1 MERLA
6 KYIIIAASAA
16 LIGAF
21 CWYFRDVIAYILL
34 AAVFSLIASPIA
46 RTLRKIRI
54 KRFIFPKWLAS
65 ILSIVTVLVVL
76 LSLFAFII
84 PIISNVVVNFD
95 ASNLKTTGSS
105 IELPLM
111 ELNRFLIE
119 TFPALGPDFRIE
131 TTILQHLESMLDIN
145 TFTSI
150 IGSAAG
156 TVIDIGVGLFAV
168 VFISFFFINND
179 NMFKNIILSFVND
192 KYTRKTSE
200 AIEDMYKLLSRY
212 FIGLVIEVL
221 GVALINT
228 IGLHF
233 VAGLTF
239 SMAVGIA
246 FMTGLLNIIPYVGPF
261 VGGAIGT
268 FLGLI
273 LKYYSVNP
281 MGIDVS
287 FWGYTA
293 ILIGIFVF
301 AQLIDNYIFQPI
313 IYSNSVKAHP
323 LEIFIVLLMAG
334 YVGGVVGMLIAIPS
348 YTVIRVFA
356 AKFLSHVK
364 FVRMLTGSVQE
375 KSQK

>member
-1 MERLA
+1 
-6 KYIIIAASAA
+6 
-16 LIGAF
+16 
-21 CWYFRDVIAYILL
+21 
-34 AAVFSLIASPIA
+34 
-46 RTLRKIRI
+46 
-54 KRFIFPKWLAS
+54 
-65 ILSIVTVLVVL
+65 
-76 LSLFAFII
+76 
-84 PIISNVVVNFD
+84 
-95 ASNLKTTGSS
+95 
-105 IELPLM
+105 
-111 ELNRFLIE
+111 
-119 TFPALGPDFRIE
+119 
-131 TTILQHLESMLDIN
+131 
-145 TFTSI
+145 
-150 IGSAAG
+150 
-156 TVIDIGVGLFAV
+156 
-168 VFISFFFINND
+168 
-179 NMFKNIILSFVND
+179 MFKNIILSFVND

-348 YTVIRVFA
+348 YTVIRIFA

>member
-6 KYIIIAASAA
+6 KYIIIAASIA

-21 CWYFRDVIAYILL
+21 CWYFREVISYILL
-34 AAVFSLIASPIA
+34 AAVFSLVATPIA

-54 KRFIFPKWLAS
+54 RKFVFPKWLAS

-76 LSLFAFII
+76 LSLFSFII
-84 PIISNVVVNFD
+84 PIISNVIVNFD
-95 ASNLKTTGSS
+95 TSNLRTTGAS

-119 TFPALGPDFRIE
+119 TFPALGPDFKIE
-131 TTILQHLESMLDIN
+131 SALLHHLGNILDVS

-156 TVIDIGVGLFAV
+156 TIINIGVGLFAI

-192 KYTRKTSE
+192 KYTQKTGE
-200 AIEDMYKLLSRY
+200 AIEDMYRLLSRY
-212 FIGLVIEVL
+212 FIGLIIEVI

-261 VGGAIGT
+261 AGGVIGT

-273 LKYYSVNP
+273 LKYYSANH

-293 ILIGIFVF
+293 ILVAIFVF

-356 AKFLSHVK
+356 AKFLSHIK

>member
-6 KYIIIAASAA
+6 KYIIIAASIA

-21 CWYFRDVIAYILL
+21 CWYFREVISYILL
-34 AAVFSLIASPIA
+34 AAVFSLVATPIA

-54 KRFIFPKWLAS
+54 RKFVFPKWLAS

-76 LSLFAFII
+76 LSLFSVSI
-84 PIISNVVVNFD
+84 PIISNVIVNFD
-95 ASNLKTTGSS
+95 TSNLRTTGAS

-119 TFPALGPDFRIE
+119 TFPALGPDFKIE
-131 TTILQHLESMLDIN
+131 SALLHHLGNILDVS

-156 TVIDIGVGLFAV
+156 TIINIGVGLFAI

-192 KYTRKTSE
+192 KYTQKTGE
-200 AIEDMYKLLSRY
+200 AIEDMYRLLSRY
-212 FIGLVIEVL
+212 FIGLIIEVI

-261 VGGAIGT
+261 AGGVIGT

-273 LKYYSVNP
+273 LKYYSANP

-293 ILIGIFVF
+293 ILVAIFVF

-356 AKFLSHVK
+356 AKFLSHIK

>member
-6 KYIIIAASAA
+6 KYIIIAASIA

-21 CWYFRDVIAYILL
+21 CWYFREVISYILL
-34 AAVFSLIASPIA
+34 AAVFSLVATPIA

-54 KRFIFPKWLAS
+54 RKFVFPKWLAS

-84 PIISNVVVNFD
+84 PIVSNVVVNFD

-179 NMFKNIILSFVND
+179 NMFR
-192 KYTRKTSE
+192 TT
-200 AIEDMYKLLSRY
+200 
-212 FIGLVIEVL
+212 
-221 GVALINT
+221 NT
-228 IGLHF
+228 PGRQ
-233 VAGLTF
+233 A
-239 SMAVGIA
+239 
-246 FMTGLLNIIPYVGPF
+246 
-261 VGGAIGT
+261 
-268 FLGLI
+268 
-273 LKYYSVNP
+273 
-281 MGIDVS
+281 
-287 FWGYTA
+287 
-293 ILIGIFVF
+293 
-301 AQLIDNYIFQPI
+301 
-313 IYSNSVKAHP
+313 
-323 LEIFIVLLMAG
+323 
-334 YVGGVVGMLIAIPS
+334 
-348 YTVIRVFA
+348 R
-356 AKFLSHVK
+356 
-364 FVRMLTGSVQE
+364 R
-375 KSQK
+375 

>member
-6 KYIIIAASAA
+6 KYIIIAASVA

-84 PIISNVVVNFD
+84 PIVSNVVVNFD

-356 AKFLSHVK
+356 SSC
-364 FVRMLTGSVQE
+364 RMS
-375 KSQK
+375 SS

>member
-6 KYIIIAASAA
+6 KYIIIAASVA

-84 PIISNVVVNFD
+84 PIVSNVVVNFD

-323 LEIFIVLLMAG
+323 LEIFIVILLAG
-334 YVGGVVGMLIAIPS
+334 NIAGILGMLVAIPA
-348 YTVIRVFA
+348 YTVLRVFA
-356 AKFLSHVK
+356 KEFFSNFKVVQK
-364 FVRMLTGSVQE
+364 LTDKMTTS
-375 KSQK
+375 

>member
-6 KYIIIAASAA
+6 KYIIIAASVA

-84 PIISNVVVNFD
+84 PIVSNVVVNFD

-313 IYSNSVKAHP
+313 I
-323 LEIFIVLLMAG
+323 
-334 YVGGVVGMLIAIPS
+334 
-348 YTVIRVFA
+348 
-356 AKFLSHVK
+356 
-364 FVRMLTGSVQE
+364 
-375 KSQK
+375 

>member
-6 KYIIIAASAA
+6 KYIIIAASIA

-21 CWYFRDVIAYILL
+21 CWYFREVISYILL
-34 AAVFSLIASPIA
+34 AAVFSLVATPIA

-54 KRFIFPKWLAS
+54 RKFVFPKWLAS

-76 LSLFAFII
+76 LSLFSFII
-84 PIISNVVVNFD
+84 PIISNVIVNFD
-95 ASNLKTTGSS
+95 TSNLRTTGAS

-119 TFPALGPDFRIE
+119 TFPALGPDFKIE
-131 TTILQHLESMLDIN
+131 SALLHHLGNILDVS

-150 IGSAAG
+150 IGSTAG
-156 TVIDIGVGLFAV
+156 TIINIGVGLFAI

-192 KYTRKTSE
+192 KYTQKTGE
-200 AIEDMYKLLSRY
+200 AIEDMYRLLSRY
-212 FIGLVIEVL
+212 FIGLIIEVI

-261 VGGAIGT
+261 AGGVIGT

-273 LKYYSVNP
+273 LKYYSANP

-293 ILIGIFVF
+293 ILVAIFVF

-356 AKFLSHVK
+356 AKFLSHIK

>member
-6 KYIIIAASAA
+6 KYIIIAASIA

-21 CWYFRDVIAYILL
+21 CWYFREVISYILL
-34 AAVFSLIASPIA
+34 AAVFSLVATPIA

-54 KRFIFPKWLAS
+54 RKFVFPKWLAS

-76 LSLFAFII
+76 LSLFSFII
-84 PIISNVVVNFD
+84 PIISNVIVNFD
-95 ASNLKTTGSS
+95 TSNLRTTGAS

-111 ELNRFLIE
+111 ELNRFFIE
-119 TFPALGPDFRIE
+119 TFPALGPDFKIE
-131 TTILQHLESMLDIN
+131 SALLHHLGNILDVS

-156 TVIDIGVGLFAV
+156 TIINIGVGLFAI

-192 KYTRKTSE
+192 KYTQKTGE
-200 AIEDMYKLLSRY
+200 AIEDMYRLLSRY
-212 FIGLVIEVL
+212 FIGLIIEVI

-261 VGGAIGT
+261 AGGVIGT

-273 LKYYSVNP
+273 LKYYSANP

-293 ILIGIFVF
+293 ILVAIFVF

-356 AKFLSHVK
+356 AKFLSHIK

>member
-6 KYIIIAASAA
+6 KYIIIAASVA

-84 PIISNVVVNFD
+84 PIVSNVVVNFD

-334 YVGGVVGMLIAIPS
+334 YVGGVVGMLI
-348 YTVIRVFA
+348 
-356 AKFLSHVK
+356 KFLSHVK

>member
-6 KYIIIAASAA
+6 KYIIIAASIA

-21 CWYFRDVIAYILL
+21 CWYFREVISYILL
-34 AAVFSLIASPIA
+34 AAVFSLVATPIA

-54 KRFIFPKWLAS
+54 RKFVFPKWLAS

-76 LSLFAFII
+76 LSLFSFII
-84 PIISNVVVNFD
+84 PIISNVIVNFD
-95 ASNLKTTGSS
+95 TSNLRTTGAS

-119 TFPALGPDFRIE
+119 TFPALGPDFKIE
-131 TTILQHLESMLDIN
+131 SALLHHLGNILDVS

-156 TVIDIGVGLFAV
+156 TIINIGVGLFAI

-192 KYTRKTSE
+192 KYTQKTGE
-200 AIEDMYKLLSRY
+200 AIEDMYRLLSRY
-212 FIGLVIEVL
+212 FIGLIIEVI

-261 VGGAIGT
+261 AGGVIGT

-273 LKYYSVNP
+273 LKYYSASP

-293 ILIGIFVF
+293 ILVAIFVF

-356 AKFLSHVK
+356 AKFLSHIK

>member
-6 KYIIIAASAA
+6 KYIIIAASIA

-21 CWYFRDVIAYILL
+21 CWYFREVISYILL
-34 AAVFSLIASPIA
+34 AAVFSLVATPIA

-54 KRFIFPKWLAS
+54 RKFVFPKWLAS

-76 LSLFAFII
+76 LSLFSFII
-84 PIISNVVVNFD
+84 PIISNVIVNFD
-95 ASNLKTTGSS
+95 TSNLRTTGAS

-119 TFPALGPDFRIE
+119 TFPALGPDFKIE
-131 TTILQHLESMLDIN
+131 SALLHHLGNILDVS

-156 TVIDIGVGLFAV
+156 TIINIGVGLFAI

-192 KYTRKTSE
+192 KYTQKTGE
-200 AIEDMYKLLSRY
+200 AIEDMYRLLSRY
-212 FIGLVIEVL
+212 FIGLIIEVI

-261 VGGAIGT
+261 AGGVIGT

-273 LKYYSVNP
+273 LKYYSANP
-281 MGIDVS
+281 MGVDVS

-293 ILIGIFVF
+293 ILVAIFVF

-356 AKFLSHVK
+356 AKFLSHIK